1 MTAVT
6 PENEYPMRINKYL
19 ARQGIATR
27 RDADELITR
36 ERVLINGRIAA
47 LGDRV
52 LETDHV
58 EVRASKR
65 STKEGVQ
72 GLKKHY
78 YFAYNKPRG
87 ITTPQRQSNGN
98 DDEDDDMQDLP
109 EEVAQFGL
117 FPVGRLDKGSH
128 GLMILTNDGRITDRL
143 LNPEKAHEKEYVV
156 KTKLPL
162 RESFRKHMEEGVDI
176 EGYLTKPAK
185 VELRGDTSFAITLT
199 EGKKHQIRRM
209 VVAMHNEVVD
219 LKRSRILNIKLGTL
233 KAGELR
239 AIEDKELQTFLTTL
253 SLAAG

>member
-1 MTAVT
+1 MKEETAS
-6 PENEYPMRINKYL
+6 EYPMRINKYL
-19 ARQGIATR
+19 ARKGIATR

-36 ERVLINGRIAA
+36 ERVLINGRIAG
-47 LGDRV
+47 LGDKV
-52 LETDHV
+52 LETDSV

-87 ITTPQRQSNGN
+87 ITTPQRGAKDTD
-98 DDEDDDMQDLP
+98 DDESDMQNLP
-109 EEVAQFGL
+109 EEVASLGL

-162 RESFRKHMEEGVDI
+162 RDSFRTHMEEGVDI
-176 EGYLTKPAK
+176 EGYLTKPAE
-185 VELRGDTSFAITLT
+185 VELRGDTTFAITLT

-209 VVAMHNEVVD
+209 VVAMHNEVLD
-219 LKRSRILNIKLGTL
+219 LKRSRILNIKLGSL

-239 AIEDKELQTFLTTL
+239 PIEGQELQTFLTSL

>member
-1 MTAVT
+1 MKEEMVS
-6 PENEYPMRINKYL
+6 EYPMRINKYL

-36 ERVLINGRIAA
+36 ERVLINGRIAG
-47 LGDRV
+47 LGDKV
-52 LETDHV
+52 LETDSV
-58 EVRASKR
+58 EVRPSKR

-72 GLKKHY
+72 GLKKNY

-87 ITTPQRQSNGN
+87 ITTPQRGSDTE
-98 DDEDDDMQDLP
+98 DDESDMQNLP
-109 EEVAQFGL
+109 EEVASLGL

-162 RESFRKHMEEGVDI
+162 RDSFRKHMEEGVDI

-209 VVAMHNEVVD
+209 VVAMHNEVLD

-239 AIEDKELQTFLTTL
+239 PIEGKELETFLQSL
-253 SLAAG
+253 ALAAG